1 MCAKMAFQHQAGTAM
16 ECLSVRIFQPS
27 LTPLSN
33 MLNCL
38 IKIPITLHKEFD
50 GYIMRCGFKI
60 GGGIDQ
66 DYRKSPQGY
75 TDNVR
80 NYPVYS
86 ARFSPSNGVMTL
98 HWWMHWF
105 WITYQIF
112 TCFSSMVTIPMHSGS
127 VEIRQTTSI
136 PNVNVSLRAVGAL
149 KYIPPTTTMSTAFI
163 PNSTVAP
170 LKQNK
175 SSKKYDFHISSTKQ
189 FLVTT
194 VNPQL
199 KLTTVIDQNITDVGT
214 NITDQTSF
222 NNAINIAGNITYVN
236 ENDANRSII
245 TNSELVEAKNLE
257 IPTSSLTAAGIT
269 GITLGCVSII
279 GVICAVSFIMYRN
292 YGFNRLQVLNDRCSN
307 PDSSG
312 YIDDS
317 TVREN
322 SEEMYSLDNDSFL
335 NSLEAMTIQN
345 LWTDSVKHTKL

>member
-1 MCAKMAFQHQAGTAM
+1 
-16 ECLSVRIFQPS
+16 
-27 LTPLSN
+27 
-33 MLNCL
+33 
-38 IKIPITLHKEFD
+38 
-50 GYIMRCGFKI
+50 
-60 GGGIDQ
+60 
-66 DYRKSPQGY
+66 
-75 TDNVR
+75 
-80 NYPVYS
+80 
-86 ARFSPSNGVMTL
+86 MTL

-105 WITYQIF
+105 WITYQIC
-112 TCFSSMVTIPMHSGS
+112 TCFSSMVTIPMHSVS
-127 VEIRQTTSI
+127 VEVHQTTSI
-136 PNVNVSLRAVGAL
+136 PNVNVSFKSIGAS
-149 KYIPPTTTMSTAFI
+149 KHIPPISTMSATI
-163 PNSTVAP
+163 LPNSTAIP
-170 LKQNK
+170 LKLNK
-175 SSKKYDFHISSTKQ
+175 SSKKYDLHISSTKQ
-189 FLVTT
+189 FSVTT
-194 VNPQL
+194 VNPLL
-199 KLTTVIDQNITDVGT
+199 KLTTVIDQNITDVGM

-222 NNAINIAGNITYVN
+222 NTAISFAGNISYVN
-236 ENDANRSII
+236 ENDANRSVI

-257 IPTSSLTAAGIT
+257 APTSSLTAAGIT